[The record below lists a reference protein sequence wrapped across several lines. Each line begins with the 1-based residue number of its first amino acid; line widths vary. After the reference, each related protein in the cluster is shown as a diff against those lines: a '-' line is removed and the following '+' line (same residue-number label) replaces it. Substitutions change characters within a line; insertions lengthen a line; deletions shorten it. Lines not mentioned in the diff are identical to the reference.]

1 MKRKEENHGND
12 SDRWRLVGRLELE
25 IEIWARHVL
34 GCDAEELTAWVGS
47 VLGGL
52 RAERQLDVEAVSGMQ
67 GRAAG
72 AHKRLREM
80 ALDSG
85 ARGSGASA
93 RSAPRGVKRTRK
105 RRASSLKGKRQDW
118 WWKLSKKQQDA
129 IKAKR
134 VKATARVK
142 ANRARSVARTQKER
156 EAA

>member
-1 MKRKEENHGND
+1 MKRKEDNHGND

-34 GCDAEELTAWVGS
+34 GCDAEELAAWVGG

-52 RAERQLDVEAVSGMQ
+52 RTERQLDVEAVPNVP
-67 GRAAG
+67 GRAAI
-72 AHKRLREM
+72 AHKRLRKV
-80 ALDSG
+80 ALDSS
-85 ARGSGASA
+85 ARG
-93 RSAPRGVKRTRK
+93 RSAPARTAPSEVKRTRK

-134 VKATARVK
+134 VKAIARAKEAKK
-142 ANRARSVARTQKER
+142 AA
-156 EAA
+156 